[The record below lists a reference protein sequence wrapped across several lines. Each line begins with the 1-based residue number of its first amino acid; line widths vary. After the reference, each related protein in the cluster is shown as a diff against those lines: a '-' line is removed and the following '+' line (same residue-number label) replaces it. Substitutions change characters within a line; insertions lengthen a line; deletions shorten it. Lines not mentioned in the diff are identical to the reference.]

1 MERRARSGRL
11 VAAMLPAASL
21 GASGC
26 VFVPAPVPVLGPPV
40 LVAPRPVVVIPG
52 RPVYRAYHPYR
63 DYRPYPYYH
72 RGYGGMR

>member
-11 VAAMLPAASL
+11 VAAMLLAASL

-26 VFVPAPVPVLGPPV
+26 LLVPAPVPVLGPPV

-63 DYRPYPYYH
+63 DYRSYPYYH

>member
-11 VAAMLPAASL
+11 VAAMLLAASL
-21 GASGC
+21 GAAGC
-26 VFVPAPVPVLGPPV
+26 VFVPVPVPVLGPPV
-40 LVAPRPVVVIPG
+40 LAAPRPVVVIPG
-52 RPVYRAYHPYR
+52 RPVYRAYHPYQ